1 MQALLSIHPSSF
13 SFSFS
18 LPSSLTKEAD
28 PLADSA
34 HVQRLIRIGVPWR
47 RGTAWGAC
55 RLEACQRA
63 RKDPAPK
70 KESRWRQG
78 LHHPW
83 TAPVSPNTPP
93 SAPIQPVSREPS
105 GGFWSGRMSQWQ
117 ACLHSIGSQ
126 GPCWLLHNAAYFT
139 DTLSQT
145 HKRISCLRLHCCLPA
160 NIWLPVGKNWVTA
173 KGQQPQTNI

>member
-1 MQALLSIHPSSF
+1 MQALLSSHPSSF

-47 RGTAWGAC
+47 QGTAWGAC

-63 RKDPAPK
+63 RKDPAPE

-83 TAPVSPNTPP
+83 TAPVSPNAPP

-105 GGFWSGRMSQWQ
+105 GGFEVEECLNGRLLCAASDHKARADSCTMLPISLTHFHKHTSAFHVYGSIVASQQ
-117 ACLHSIGSQ
+117 TSDCL
-126 GPCWLLHNAAYFT
+126 L
-139 DTLSQT
+139 
-145 HKRISCLRLHCCLPA
+145 
-160 NIWLPVGKNWVTA
+160 A
-173 KGQQPQTNI
+173 KTE